1 MRKILKWS
9 QFSSILESIEV
20 PDVDIETEEEG
31 LSMTQK
37 EYSRMAKDK
46 LSWCLMQLMAKTPW
60 WGEFATKLKF
70 REDWNL
76 PFKTMATNGYE
87 LIYDPGFVV
96 KRKKG
101 EIIWVIA
108 HEIMHCVLRHHERK
122 QVDHMVWNA
131 ACDYALNQL
140 IQPDAF
146 EGSSGGKDIG
156 IAIEIPEGCL
166 GGPQDPNPHKDKF
179 IGKSAEQIYQYLIDN
194 NVQLPPEQGWNYGGV
209 NPKPPTPPKRGD
221 GGGRVAQVLPRKAK
235 VGDYIVMADGS
246 FGEIMAIDG
255 STGDFDVDPISE
267 DDLIKAIEKK
277 SGRKIESI
285 R

>member
-9 QFSSILESIEV
+9 QFSSILEAQTPGFEIEDQSLS
-20 PDVDIETEEEG
+20 PDRKQT
-31 LSMTQK
+31 
-37 EYSRMAKDK
+37 SRMAKDK

-87 LIYDPGFVV
+87 LIYDPEFVLK
-96 KRKKG
+96 KRKA
-101 EIIWVIA
+101 EVIWVIA

-122 QVDHMVWNA
+122 QVNHMVWNA

-140 IQPDAF
+140 IQPESF
-146 EGSSGGKDIG
+146 ESVRGNEKGDSVKV
-156 IAIEIPEGCL
+156 EIPAGCL
-166 GGPQDPNPHKDKF
+166 GGPEDPNPHKSKF

-194 NVQLPPEQGWNYGGV
+194 NIQLPPEQGWNYGGV
-209 NPKPPTPPKRGD
+209 NPKPPTPPRPGGSE
-221 GGGRVAQVLPRKAK
+221 GGGAPVLKRNAK
-235 VGDYIVMADGS
+235 VGDFITLADGS
-246 FGEIMAIDG
+246 FAKIMAIDG
-255 STGDFDVDPISE
+255 ATGNFDVDPMTE
-267 DDLIKAIEKK
+267 DEVKAE
-277 SGRKIESI
+277 IESMSGKKVVSI

>member
-9 QFSSILESIEV
+9 QFSSILEAQAPGFEK
-20 PDVDIETEEEG
+20 EQEG
-31 LSMTQK
+31 LSMSQR

-87 LIYDPGFVV
+87 LIYDPGFVI
-96 KRKKG
+96 KQTKG

-122 QVDHMVWNA
+122 QVNHMVWNA

-146 EGSSGGKDIG
+146 ESVRGGEKGDSVKIQ
-156 IAIEIPEGCL
+156 IPQGCL
-166 GGPQDPNPHKDKF
+166 GGPGDPNPHKDKF

-194 NVQLPPEQGWNYGGV
+194 NIQLPPEQGWNYGGV
-209 NPKPPTPPKRGD
+209 NPKPPTPPGKD
-221 GGGRVAQVLPRKAK
+221 GGGGTPVNVLARNAK
-235 VGDYIVMADGS
+235 VGDFIALPDGT
-246 FGEIMAIDG
+246 FAKIMAIDG
-255 STGDFDVDPISE
+255 ATGNFDVDPMTE
-267 DDLIKAIEKK
+267 DEVKREIEKMSGKKVK
-277 SGRKIESI
+277 SLR
-285 R
+285 

>member
-9 QFSSILESIEV
+9 QFSSILEAQST
-20 PDVDIETEEEG
+20 DIETDAEALEPV
-31 LSMTQK
+31 K
-37 EYSRMAKDK
+37 AEYSRMAKDK
-46 LSWCLMQLMAKTPW
+46 LSWCLQQLMAKTPY

-87 LIYDPGFVV
+87 LIYDPEFVV
-96 KRKKG
+96 KRKKS
-101 EIIWVIA
+101 EVIWVIA
-108 HEIMHCVLRHHERK
+108 HEIMHCVLNHHDRK

-146 EGSSGGKDIG
+146 ADGRGNDLKV
-156 IAIEIPEGCL
+156 EIPEGCL
-166 GGPQDPNPHKDKF
+166 GGPQDTNPYKDKF
-179 IGKSAEQIYQYLIDN
+179 IGKSAEQIYQFLIDN

-209 NPKPPTPPKRGD
+209 NPKPPKPPTPDRED
-221 GGGRVAQVLPRKAK
+221 GGGGGGKVDKMAK
-235 VGDYIVMADGS
+235 VGDFIVLPNGDYGK
-246 FGEIMAIDG
+246 IVAIDG
-255 STGDFDVDPISE
+255 TIGECDIDPMTE
-267 DDLIKAIEKK
+267 DEVIEEIQKMA
-277 SGRKIESI
+277 GRKIESI